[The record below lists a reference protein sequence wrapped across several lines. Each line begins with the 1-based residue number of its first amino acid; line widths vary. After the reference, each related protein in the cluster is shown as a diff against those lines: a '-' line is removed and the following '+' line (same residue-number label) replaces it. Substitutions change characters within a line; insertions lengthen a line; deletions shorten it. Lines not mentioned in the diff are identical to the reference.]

1 MKTWQEGGQNHES
14 EILGKKD
21 IYFFK
26 QTPGMAYLSGQYILY
41 RPVVF
46 CFTYVVEKRCQR

>member
-1 MKTWQEGGQNHES
+1 MKTSQEGGQNHES